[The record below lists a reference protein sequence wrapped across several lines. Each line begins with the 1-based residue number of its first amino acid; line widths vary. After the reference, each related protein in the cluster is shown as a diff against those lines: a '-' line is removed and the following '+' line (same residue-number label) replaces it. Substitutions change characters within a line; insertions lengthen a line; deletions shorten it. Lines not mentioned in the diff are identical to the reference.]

1 MNILVLLNFSK
12 LVIFIIPLLEYNVNV
27 MKNKKAIFTTKWIAY
42 TAMLTALVVA
52 TSVIPPVPIGT
63 NNVYW
68 CDGMILLG
76 AYLMDPAASFIIGGL
91 GSALYDF
98 GIGHVHMAVASLL
111 IHGLQAA
118 VTSALLH
125 CVFKKF
131 NLEPLFAVI
140 SAIAG
145 AIIVIGGYFLTY
157 WLIFPLTTGSS
168 KYGLVYAADRV
179 LRNVIQEI
187 IGITLAT
194 LLCYGTTFK
203 KQLEKNNLLP
213 DFKREVL
220 DKKTPQEN
228 AENNNEK
235 EVQNAE

>member
-1 MNILVLLNFSK
+1 
-12 LVIFIIPLLEYNVNV
+12 
-27 MKNKKAIFTTKWIAY
+27 MKNKKAFFTTKWIAY

-52 TSVIPPVPIGT
+52 TSVIPPIPIGT

-76 AYLMDPAASFIIGGL
+76 AYLMDPLSSFIIGGL

-98 GIGHVHMAVASLL
+98 GVGHVHMAVASLL

-125 CVFKKF
+125 YAFRK
-131 NLEPLFAVI
+131 LRREPVWAAV
-140 SAIAG
+140 AAVVG
-145 AIIVIGGYFLTY
+145 AVIVIGGYFLTY
-157 WLIFPLTTGSS
+157 WLIFPLTTGDN
-168 KYGLVYAADRV
+168 KYGLVYASERV

-187 IGITLAT
+187 IGITLAMIV
-194 LLCYGTTFK
+194 CYGTTFK

-213 DFKREVL
+213 DFEKEILEKRESCGN
-220 DKKTPQEN
+220 DNQ
-228 AENNNEK
+228 AEDLNE
-235 EVQNAE
+235 E

>member
-1 MNILVLLNFSK
+1 
-12 LVIFIIPLLEYNVNV
+12 
-27 MKNKKAIFTTKWIAY
+27 MKNRKAVFTTKWIAY

-76 AYLMDPAASFIIGGL
+76 AYLMDPVASFIIGGL

-98 GIGHVHMAVASLL
+98 GIGHIHMAVASLL

-125 CVFKKF
+125 CAFRRFKR
-131 NLEPLFAVI
+131 EPLFAVI
-140 SAIAG
+140 SATVG
-145 AIIVIGGYFLTY
+145 AVIVIGGYFLTY
-157 WLIFPLTTGSS
+157 WLIFPLTTGNS
-168 KYGLVYAADRV
+168 KYGLIYAADRV

-187 IGITLAT
+187 VGITLAT
-194 LLCYGTTFK
+194 VLCYGTTFK
-203 KQLEKNNLLP
+203 KQLEKNN
-213 DFKREVL
+213 
-220 DKKTPQEN
+220 T
-228 AENNNEK
+228 
-235 EVQNAE
+235 

>member
-1 MNILVLLNFSK
+1 M
-12 LVIFIIPLLEYNVNV
+12 IIPLLEYNVNV
-27 MKNKKAIFTTKWIAY
+27 MKNRKAVFTTKWIAY

-76 AYLMDPAASFIIGGL
+76 AYLMDPVASFIIGGL

-98 GIGHVHMAVASLL
+98 GIGHIHMAVASLL

-125 CVFKKF
+125 CAFRRFKR
-131 NLEPLFAVI
+131 EPLFAII
-140 SAIAG
+140 SATVG
-145 AIIVIGGYFLTY
+145 AVIVIGGYFLTY
-157 WLIFPLTTGSS
+157 WLIFPLTTGNS
-168 KYGLVYAADRV
+168 KYGLIYAADRV

-187 IGITLAT
+187 VGITLAT
-194 LLCYGTTFK
+194 VLCYGTTFK

-213 DFKREVL
+213 DFKKEIL
-220 DKKTPQEN
+220 NNKT
-228 AENNNEK
+228 NET
-235 EVQNAE
+235 EVQNDE

>member
-1 MNILVLLNFSK
+1 
-12 LVIFIIPLLEYNVNV
+12 
-27 MKNKKAIFTTKWIAY
+27 MKNKKAFFTTKWIAY

-52 TSVIPPVPIGT
+52 TSVIPPIPIGT

-76 AYLMDPAASFIIGGL
+76 AYLMDPLSSFIIGGL

-98 GIGHVHMAVASLL
+98 GVGHVHMAVASLL

-125 CVFKKF
+125 YAFRKFKR
-131 NLEPLFAVI
+131 EIVWAVV

-145 AIIVIGGYFLTY
+145 AIIVIGGYFITY

-168 KYGLVYAADRV
+168 KYGIVYASERV

-194 LLCYGTTFK
+194 LVCYGTTFK

-213 DFKREVL
+213 DFEREVL
-220 DKKTPQEN
+220 AKTPPQE
-228 AENNNEK
+228 EPTDVPTDETK
-235 EVQNAE
+235 L